1 MNKARRT
8 KVWRRLAGRLA
19 PVWPRVEYAL
29 RGLSYFARLRLR
41 GGARPRV
48 TGVVVGRND
57 DYMPDFTG
65 RLYATLEWNLR
76 HLLDEV
82 VFVEWNPPAERE
94 LLSPGLAKKF
104 ESLRAYV
111 VPHEIHR
118 EVCGSPHFQ
127 LMEYHAKN
135 VGIRRAR
142 SPWII
147 ATNADAAFGLDTVYN
162 LRRRSL
168 TEDTI
173 CIALR
178 VDVNWRESQQQKFGL
193 FDCLRYRRRYKAEN
207 LFLGTGEFL
216 MASRRLWERARG
228 YDEALVKHRLACDL
242 RGTAQLLA
250 HGAKLESAGL
260 VYHLDHA
267 NSFSAGRAPHHGEE
281 ASYKEGLPYQN
292 GEAWGLGDCAEVRLA
307 ERVWRLER

>member
-1 MNKARRT
+1 MLK
-8 KVWRRLAGRLA
+8 GRLA
-19 PVWPRVEYAL
+19 PFRQRAEYAL
-29 RGLSYFARLRLR
+29 RALRYFAGLRLR

-57 DYMPDFTG
+57 DYMPDFIG
-65 RLYATLEWNLR
+65 RLYATVRWNLR

-82 VFVEWNPPAERE
+82 IFVEWNPPPERE
-94 LLSPGLAKKF
+94 LLSPGLAERF

-111 VPHEIHR
+111 VPPEIHR
-118 EVCGSPHFQ
+118 RVCGNPHFQ

-142 SPWII
+142 SPFVI
-147 ATNADAAFGLDTVYN
+147 ATNADAAFGLDTVYA
-162 LRRRSL
+162 LTRRPL
-168 TEDTI
+168 PADTVW
-173 CIALR
+173 IALR
-178 VDVNWRESQQQKFGL
+178 VDVNWRESQQKKFGL
-193 FDCLRYRRRYKAEN
+193 FDCMRYRRRYKAEN

-242 RGTAQLLA
+242 RGAAQLLA

-267 NSFSAGRAPHHGEE
+267 SSFSAGRAPHHGEE
-281 ASYKEGLPYQN
+281 ASYKEGLPYEN
-292 GEAWGLGDCAEVRLA
+292 GEAWGLGDCAEVQIA